1 VKTPILKEKDIT
13 RSWKLVDASDKTVGR
28 LASRIAFILSGK
40 HKPQYAPHQDWGD
53 YVVVVNA
60 EKARFTG
67 KKPEQKIY
75 FTHSGYPGAAR
86 YTPYKEMMEKKPA
99 EVVKLAIEG
108 MIKHKSV
115 LGRRIASKLFVYAGS
130 EHPHQAQKPQPV
142 EL

>member
-1 VKTPILKEKDIT
+1 MKTPILNEKDIT
-13 RSWKLVDASDKTVGR
+13 RSWKLVDATDKIVGR
-28 LASRIAFILSGK
+28 MASRIAFILSGK
-40 HKPQYAPHQDWGD
+40 HKPQYSPHQDWGD
-53 YVVVVNA
+53 YVIVVNA

-67 KKPEQKIY
+67 KKPEQKTY

-86 YTPYKEMMEKKPA
+86 NIPYKEMMEKKPA
-99 EVVKLAIEG
+99 EVVKMAIEG